1 MLDLALL
8 LCTCLGILTL
18 IFLSDSEAQVKI
30 QNSNVDGSEDHKM
43 KFQGQPRGRP
53 V

>member
-8 LCTCLGILTL
+8 LCTCFGI
-18 IFLSDSEAQVKI
+18 FGDSEAQVKM

>member
-8 LCTCLGILTL
+8 LCTCLGIL
-18 IFLSDSEAQVKI
+18 SDSEAQVKM